1 MNLHK
6 SLLDS
11 SGVGETLGTP
21 VQLAPS
27 AMARSTVGAIV
38 WIIVGAIDG
47 AFVGAG
53 VAIKLTRIH
62 TPRGPTVETN
72 TSTQESVATQQQ
84 VVP

>member
-6 SLLDS
+6 SPLDS
-11 SGVGETLGTP
+11 SDVGETLGTP

-27 AMARSTVGAIV
+27 VMAGSSVGAIV
-38 WIIVGAIDG
+38 QIIVGAIDG
-47 AFVGAG
+47 ALVGAG
-53 VAIKLTRIH
+53 VAITLTRIH

-72 TSTQESVATQQQ
+72 TSTQESDATQQQ

>member
-1 MNLHK
+1 MNFHK

-11 SGVGETLGTP
+11 SDVEETLGTP

-27 AMARSTVGAIV
+27 VMAGSTVGGIV
-38 WIIVGAIDG
+38 VGAIDG
-47 AFVGAG
+47 ALVGAG
-53 VAIKLTRIH
+53 VAITLTRIH

-72 TSTQESVATQQQ
+72 TSTQESDATQQQ